1 MQSYK
6 SYLKGSD
13 QKQIQKE
20 QKRDKS
26 SLAALEQKMIAEEK
40 TYEQNLQH
48 KSSLVIK
55 QDIKRDVS
63 TSLKHAPGA
72 VRCASE

>member
-6 SYLKGSD
+6 TYLKDRD

-20 QKRDKS
+20 QKRDQS

-40 TYEQNLQH
+40 TYQQNLQR
-48 KSSLVIK
+48 KSSQVIK
-55 QDIKRDVS
+55 QDI
-63 TSLKHAPGA
+63 
-72 VRCASE
+72 

>member
-6 SYLKGSD
+6 TYLKDRD

-20 QKRDKS
+20 QKRDQS

-40 TYEQNLQH
+40 TY
-48 KSSLVIK
+48 
-55 QDIKRDVS
+55 
-63 TSLKHAPGA
+63 
-72 VRCASE
+72 